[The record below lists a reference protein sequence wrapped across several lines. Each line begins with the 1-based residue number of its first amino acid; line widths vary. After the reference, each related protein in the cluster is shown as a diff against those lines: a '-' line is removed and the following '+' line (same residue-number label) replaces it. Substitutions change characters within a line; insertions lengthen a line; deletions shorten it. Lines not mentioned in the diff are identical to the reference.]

1 MWDMLE
7 DNLPS
12 IFKNSVIEE
21 TLLDQKRNKQG
32 GAVEE
37 MSVSM
42 ATFNNIGVIFHFSKV
57 WVTVLWLSRRKYF

>member
-1 MWDMLE
+1 MWDILE

-21 TLLDQKRNKQG
+21 TLLDQKRDKQG

-37 MSVSM
+37 MSV
-42 ATFNNIGVIFHFSKV
+42 
-57 WVTVLWLSRRKYF
+57 